1 MAVDKIVLKK
11 IVVGTPIK
19 RVTSGAFSIDNIS
32 GVNTAFGTESDGS
45 FLAFRTSTGN
55 YEPTDLRG
63 TSNILVNYDS
73 NQGSYSFTL
82 TNNDFSGHIVPDADI
97 TYDLGSADKKW
108 RDLYL
113 SGNTITLGTLA
124 LKDSGGNF
132 TVVDSDGNKINLDI
146 SLSSN
151 NTAVFSFD
159 SSTGTFVFNDSDLAQ
174 TDVAETFHQGL
185 TINNGA
191 TIDSATIGNLANT
204 NLTGSQATFDSANIG
219 SLRVTGNTIVDGN
232 LTVTGTET
240 TINTETINLADNTIV
255 LNSNAT
261 GTPSENA
268 GIEIER
274 GDQSNKTFLWD
285 ESNEYWTLGSE
296 TLATTGKILFGNVYS
311 SEGDLPDASTYHGMF
326 AHVHGTGKGYFAHAG
341 AWHKLLDETSS
352 TTSNLTEGS
361 NLYYTRGRFDS
372 ALGDATSTGTIRGY
386 VSGDKGLVYN
396 SSTGVF
402 NIDSANIRGMFSASG
417 DLSYNSGTGQFTF
430 DVEQVYTKANFDSD
444 LGDANTGQLPEG
456 TNLYYTTTRADSDF
470 DVRLGTK
477 STTNVSEGSNLYY
490 TDGRARASLSV
501 IDAGGDGSLSYNS
514 SNGQITYTGP
524 SAAEVRTHL
533 TANKGLSVSNGE
545 FNIDSANVKGMFAGN
560 KGLTY
565 SDGTFNIDSANIRN
579 IFSAA
584 GDLTYNSNNGQFS
597 IDVEQ
602 IYTKT
607 NFDSDLGAALDGG
620 TGITYDSATDT
631 ISITNTSITAGTY
644 GSATQIPVFTVNAQG
659 QLDSAGTVAV
669 AGVSSFSFDSSN
681 GNLTIGTADG
691 ASFVT
696 TATLDP
702 YTTANLTENS
712 SNLYYTTARWD
723 ARLAQK
729 DADDLAEGSTN
740 LYYTSAR
747 ADSDAKKAVSAG
759 GDLSYNSSTGVF
771 SISVANAALSDSG
784 VRSKL
789 SASGDLTYDSA
800 TGNFSIDVENVYTKS
815 NFDSDLGDA
824 LVGGTGITYDS
835 SSDTINLTN
844 TGVTAATYGSST
856 SVPQIAINAQ
866 GQVTSASNVTIAGVT
881 GIDFDSSNGTLT
893 VQTTGGDFTDVMS
906 LDPFTTADLTENTN
920 LYYTDARSRASQSVT
935 DAGGDGSLS
944 YNSSTGVF
952 TYTGPSAAEVR
963 AHLTANKGLSVSNGE
978 FNIDSA
984 NVKGM
989 FSAGGDLSYSNGQFS
1004 FTQRTD
1010 AQVRGLVSATDA
1022 GGDGSF
1028 SYNSSTGA
1036 FTYTGPSASEVR
1048 AHLTANKGLSV
1059 SSGEFNIDSDNVKG
1073 MFSASDAGGDGSFSY
1088 SNGVYTYTGPSAS
1101 EVRAHLTANK
1111 GLSVSNGEFNI
1122 DSANVKGM
1130 FSGGTGVTY
1139 SNGAISIG
1147 QAVATTDDVTFND
1160 LVVSGN
1166 LSILGSQTDVATTN
1180 LTVTDKNIT
1189 LADSSTSSALTDGAG
1204 LTFGAWSSGTIPTF
1218 TWSHA
1223 NQRLVSNYAIGANLV
1238 GNVTGNVTGTVSDIS
1253 NHNTGDLSEGSNLYH
1268 TTARARGAISVTDA
1282 GGDGSASYNSSTG
1295 VITYTGPSASEV
1307 RAHLTANKGL
1317 SVSSGEFNIDSANV
1331 RGMFSASGDLSYN
1344 SGTGQF
1350 SFSDSAQHT
1359 SAQIRAMFSG
1369 ATGITLNG
1377 TTGAISTTDG
1387 DIVHDNLSG
1396 FVANEHIDHSSVS
1409 VTAGTGL
1416 TGGGTI
1422 AATRTV
1428 NVIGGKGIIA
1438 NANDIQV
1445 DSANIK
1451 GMFSGGTGITY
1462 SNGAISTTDGDIVH
1476 DNLSGFV
1483 ANEHIDHS
1491 GVTMTAGTGLTG
1503 GGTIAATRTFNVV
1516 GGKGITANAND
1527 IQIDSANVR
1536 GMFSASGDIS
1546 YNSGTGAFSYSKQT
1560 SAQLL
1565 TSIKTVDGASSGL
1578 DADLLDGQHGSH
1590 YRINVYNNSGT
1601 LLN

>member
-1 MAVDKIVLKK
+1 MTDKIYIKK

-19 RVTSGAFSIDNIS
+19 RVTSGAFNIENLS
-32 GVNTAFGTESDGS
+32 GVDVSATESDGS
-45 FLAFRTSTGN
+45 ILAYKSSTSKFVTTNLKGSGN
-55 YEPTDLRG
+55 I
-63 TSNILVNYDS
+63 SANYDS
-73 NQGSYSFTL
+73 SNNQYVFGFDQTAFVGNLIPS
-82 TNNDFSGHIVPDADI
+82 TNE
-97 TYDLGSADKKW
+97 TQDLGSTTNKW
-108 RDLYL
+108 RDLFL
-113 SGNTITLGTLA
+113 SGNTIQLGSVL
-124 LKDSGGNF
+124 LRDSGGSF
-132 TVVDSDGNKINLDI
+132 VVVDSSGNKETLGV

-159 SSTGTFVFNDSDLAQ
+159 SGQGQFTFNDSDLAR
-174 TDVAETFHQGL
+174 TNINETFHSGITVL
-185 TINNGA
+185 NGA
-191 TIDSATIGNLANT
+191 TIDSATITNLANT

-219 SLRVTGNTIVDGN
+219 SLRVTGNTVLDGN
-232 LTVTGTET
+232 LTITGTET
-240 TINTETINLADNTIV
+240 ILNTETIQLADNTIV

-261 GTPSENA
+261 GTPSEDA

-274 GDQSNKTFLWD
+274 GSSANKSFLWD
-285 ESNEYWTLGSE
+285 EGSEYWTLGSE
-296 TLATTGKILFGNVYS
+296 TLQTTGKILYSNVYS
-311 SEGDLPDASTYHGMF
+311 SEGDLPSASTYHGMF

-352 TTSNLTEGS
+352 TTASLTEGS
-361 NLYYTRGRFDS
+361 
-372 ALGDATSTGTIRGY
+372 
-386 VSGDKGLVYN
+386 
-396 SSTGVF
+396 
-402 NIDSANIRGMFSASG
+402 
-417 DLSYNSGTGQFTF
+417 
-430 DVEQVYTKANFDSD
+430 
-444 LGDANTGQLPEG
+444 
-456 TNLYYTTTRADSDF
+456 NLYYTTTRADSDF
-470 DVRLGTK
+470 DIRLATKTTSNVAEGT
-477 STTNVSEGSNLYY
+477 NLYY
-490 TDGRARASLSV
+490 TSARADSDAKNSV
-501 IDAGGDGSLSYNS
+501 SATDAGGDGSLSYNS
-514 SNGQITYTGP
+514 STGVITYTGP
-524 SAAEVRTHL
+524 NASEVRAHL

-545 FNIDSANVKGMFAGN
+545 FNIDSANVRGMFSAG
-560 KGLTY
+560 
-565 SDGTFNIDSANIRN
+565 
-579 IFSAA
+579 
-584 GDLTYNSNNGQFS
+584 GDLSYNSGTGQFS
-597 IDVEQ
+597 FDVEQ
-602 IYTKT
+602 VYTKT

-620 TGITYDSATDT
+620 AGITYDSAQDT
-631 ISITNTSITAGTY
+631 ISITATGVTAGTY
-644 GSATQIPVFTVNAQG
+644 GNASQIPVFSVNAQG

-669 AGVSSFSFDSSN
+669 AGVSTLAFDSSG

-691 ASFVT
+691 NTFLT
-696 TATLDP
+696 TITLDP
-702 YTTANLTENS
+702 FTTADLTEGANKYYTTARSDSDFDVRLGTKSTSNLSEG

-723 ARLAQK
+723 ARLAEK
-729 DADDLAEGSTN
+729 DLDDIAEGSTN
-740 LYYTSAR
+740 LFYTSAR
-747 ADSDAKKAVSAG
+747 ADSDAKNSVSVTDAG
-759 GDLSYNSSTGVF
+759 GDGSLSYNSTNGVF
-771 SISVANAALSDSG
+771 TYTGPSSSDVRAHFSAA
-784 VRSKL
+784 
-789 SASGDLTYDSA
+789 GDLTYDSS
-800 TGNFSIDVENVYTKS
+800 TGRFSIDVENVYTKS

-844 TGVTAATYGSST
+844 TGVTAATYGSAT
-856 SVPQIAINAQ
+856 SVPQFSVNAQ
-866 GQVTSASNVTIAGVT
+866 GQIDSARNVTIAGVT
-881 GIDFDSSNGTLT
+881 GVDFDSSNATIT
-893 VQTTGGDFTDVMS
+893 IQTTGGNFTDVIS
-906 LDPFTTADLTENTN
+906 LDPFTTANLSENTN
-920 LYYTDARSRASQSVT
+920 LYYTDARARASNSVT
-935 DAGGDGSLS
+935 DAGGDGSLA
-944 YNSSTGVF
+944 YNSTTGVI

-978 FNIDSA
+978 FNIDSS

-989 FSAGGDLSYSNGQFS
+989 FSASGDLSYSNGQFS
-1004 FTQRTD
+1004 FTERTD
-1010 AQVRGLVSATDA
+1010 AEVRGLVSATDA

-1028 SYNSSTGA
+1028 SYNASTGA
-1036 FTYTGPSASEVR
+1036 FTYTGPSATEVR
-1048 AHLTANKGLSV
+1048 THLTANKGLSV

-1073 MFSASDAGGDGSFSY
+1073 MFSATDAGGDGSFSY
-1088 SNGVYTYTGPSAS
+1088 SNGVYTYTGPNAT

-1111 GLSVSNGEFNI
+1111 GLSVTNGEFNI
-1122 DSANVKGM
+1122 DSANVKAM

-1147 QAVATTDDVTFND
+1147 QAVATSDDVTFND

-1189 LADSSTSSALTDGAG
+1189 IADSSTTSALTNGAG

-1218 TWSHA
+1218 TWSHGD
-1223 NQRLVSNYAIGANLV
+1223 QRLVSNYAIGANLV
-1238 GNVTGNVTGTVSDIS
+1238 GNVTGNVTGTTSDIS
-1253 NHNTGDLSEGSNLYH
+1253 NHTTADLTENTNLYH

-1331 RGMFSASGDLSYN
+1331 RGMFSAGGDLSYSN
-1344 SGTGQF
+1344 GVF
-1350 SFSDSAQHT
+1350 SYTDSDRTA
-1359 SAQIRAMFSG
+1359 AQIKGLFSG
-1369 ATGITLNG
+1369 GTGITYSN
-1377 TTGAISTTDG
+1377 GAISTTDG

-1527 IQIDSANVR
+1527 IQIDSANVK
-1536 GMFSASGDIS
+1536 GMFSASGDLGYS
-1546 YNSGTGAFSYSKQT
+1546 NGVFSFSETYST
-1560 SAQLL
+1560 AAELL
-1565 TSIKTVDGASSGL
+1565 TALKTVDTDASGL
-1578 DADLLDGQHGSH
+1578 NADTLDGQQGTH
-1590 YRINVYNNSGT
+1590 YRINVYNNAGT

>member
-1 MAVDKIVLKK
+1 MTDKIIVKK
-11 IVVGTPIK
+11 VVVGTPIK
-19 RVTSGAFSIDNIS
+19 KVTAGAFSISNLA
-32 GVNTAFGTESDGS
+32 GVDVSATESDGS
-45 FLAFRTSTGN
+45 ILAYNKLTSKWEITN
-55 YEPTDLRG
+55 LR
-63 TSNILVNYDS
+63 SDANISVDFDS
-73 NQGSYSFTL
+73 EQNKYTFGL
-82 TNNDFSGHIVPDADI
+82 TNNAFTGSIVPDSNEV
-97 TYDLGSADKKW
+97 YDLGSSTKKW

-113 SGNTITLGTLA
+113 SGNTITLGTLS
-124 LKDSGGNF
+124 LKDSGGDLV
-132 TVVDSDGNKINLDI
+132 VVDASNKKINLDL
-146 SLSSN
+146 SLSTN

-159 SSTGTFVFNDSDLAQ
+159 SSSGTFTFNDSDLAR
-174 TDVAETFHQGL
+174 TNINETFHSGL
-185 TINNGA
+185 TVKGGLSVAGGA
-191 TIDSATIGNLANT
+191 TLDSATITNLANT
-204 NLTGSQATFDSANIG
+204 NLTGSQATLDSANIG
-219 SLRVTGNTIVDGN
+219 TLRVTGNTVLDGN
-232 LTVTGTET
+232 LTITGTET
-240 TINTETINLADNTIV
+240 TVNTETINLADNTIV

-261 GTPSENA
+261 GTPSEDG

-274 GDQSNKTFLWD
+274 GDQPNKSFLWD
-285 ESNEYWTLGSE
+285 EGSEYWTLGSE
-296 TLATTGKILFGNVYS
+296 TLQTTGKILFGNVYS
-311 SEGDLPDASTYHGMF
+311 SEGDLPSASTYHGMF

-352 TTSNLTEGS
+352 TTASLTEGS
-361 NLYYTRGRFDS
+361 NLYYTRARFDS
-372 ALGDATSTGTIRGY
+372 ALGDATSTATLRGY

-402 NIDSANIRGMFSASG
+402 NVDSANIRGMFSAGG
-417 DLSYNSGTGQFTF
+417 DLTYNSGTGQFTF
-430 DVEQVYTKANFDSD
+430 DVEQVYTKSNFDSD

-456 TNLYYTTTRADSDF
+456 SNLYYTTTRFDDRLATKTTANVAEGSNLYYTTTRADSDF

-490 TDGRARASLSV
+490 TTARADSDAKNSV
-501 IDAGGDGSLSYNS
+501 SVTDAGGDGSLSYNS
-514 SNGQITYTGP
+514 TTGVITYTGP
-524 SAAEVRTHL
+524 SAAEVRAHL
-533 TANKGLSVSNGE
+533 SAGGDLTYNSTTGVFSIDVEDVYTKINFDSDFLSRLTTQ
-545 FNIDSANVKGMFAGN
+545 IDSAGITT
-560 KGLTY
+560 LTTTNATITTLA
-565 SDGTFNIDSANIRN
+565 STQLNGGQATFDSATITNIRFDN
-579 IFSAA
+579 VDAQTTTTIRGLFSAA
-584 GDLTYNSNNGQFS
+584 GDLTYNSSTGAFS
-597 IDVEQ
+597 IDVE
-602 IYTKT
+602 
-607 NFDSDLGAALDGG
+607 D
-620 TGITYDSATDT
+620 
-631 ISITNTSITAGTY
+631 
-644 GSATQIPVFTVNAQG
+644 
-659 QLDSAGTVAV
+659 
-669 AGVSSFSFDSSN
+669 
-681 GNLTIGTADG
+681 
-691 ASFVT
+691 
-696 TATLDP
+696 
-702 YTTANLTENS
+702 
-712 SNLYYTTARWD
+712 
-723 ARLAQK
+723 
-729 DADDLAEGSTN
+729 
-740 LYYTSAR
+740 
-747 ADSDAKKAVSAG
+747 
-759 GDLSYNSSTGVF
+759 
-771 SISVANAALSDSG
+771 
-784 VRSKL
+784 
-789 SASGDLTYDSA
+789 
-800 TGNFSIDVENVYTKS
+800 VYTKS
-815 NFDSDLGDA
+815 NFDSDLGA
-824 LVGGTGITYDS
+824 AVVGGTGVTYDS
-835 SSDTINLTN
+835 ASDTINLTN

-856 SVPQIAINAQ
+856 SVPQIAVNAQ
-866 GQVTSASNVTIAGVT
+866 GQITSASNVTIAGVT

-893 VQTTGGDFTDVMS
+893 VQTTGGDFTDVMT

-920 LYYTDARSRASQSVT
+920 LYYTDARARASNSVT
-935 DAGGDGSLS
+935 DAGGDGSLA
-944 YNSSTGVF
+944 YNSTTGVI
-952 TYTGPSAAEVR
+952 TYTGPSATEVR

-1073 MFSASDAGGDGSFSY
+1073 MFSATDAGGDGSFSY
-1088 SNGVYTYTGPSAS
+1088 SNGVYTYTGPSAT

-1111 GLSVSNGEFNI
+1111 GLSVTNGEFNI
-1122 DSANVKGM
+1122 DSANVKAM

-1147 QAVATTDDVTFND
+1147 QAVATSDNVTFND

-1189 LADSSTSSALTDGAG
+1189 IADSSTTSALTDGAG

-1218 TWSHA
+1218 TWSHSD
-1223 NQRLVSNYAIGANLV
+1223 QRLVSNYAIGANLV
-1238 GNVTGNVTGTVSDIS
+1238 GNVTGNVTGTTSDIS
-1253 NHNTGDLSEGSNLYH
+1253 NHSTSDLSEGSNQYH

-1422 AATRTV
+1422 AANRTID
-1428 NVIGGKGIIA
+1428 VIGGKGIIA

-1578 DADLLDGQHGSH
+1578 DADLLDGQHGAH